1 AVRTA
6 NWWLEDKVL
15 GRVTVGRVNIQGPAS
30 TIDVSGGDLA
40 IAAWSNPF
48 LQGGGFWLQR
58 KDTTQLSTTSFSTI
72 APWCYGCSREEGIR
86 WDSVSIG

>member
-1 AVRTA
+1 QSNWGANQSNAEISRDGGLAVRTA

-30 TIDVSGGDLA
+30 TIDISGGDLGV
-40 IAAWSNPF
+40 AAWSNVY

-58 KDTTQLSTTSFSTI
+58 KD
-72 APWCYGCSREEGIR
+72 
-86 WDSVSIG
+86 